1 MANMTG
7 FNPEAAKQQLEE
19 FKEYGKNIC
28 NKASDVFDVFN
39 AALAESWCSPKAKE
53 FQRDYLQRLAIF
65 DDNILT
71 LYNQI
76 YRSAVDAYNTIAAAN
91 GWPSM
96 AQDTQGF
103 WSKYYA
109 GQGVST
115 AMKEASENGVV
126 GMNVAN
132 VKLARSI
139 YLDEMKKIVDQ
150 MNETPMDIAF
160 YDPEGAQQ
168 AAYKNEIQTRIT
180 KMNEDINEAMAA
192 IDSAMETEEN
202 TILIAKDSAAST
214 MAA

>member
-1 MANMTG
+1 MADMTG
-7 FNPEAAKQQLEE
+7 FNPEMAQRQLEE
-19 FKEYGKNIC
+19 FKEYGRNIYT
-28 NKASDVFDVFN
+28 KVSDVFDVFN

-53 FQRDYLQRLAIF
+53 FQVDYLQRLSIF
-65 DDNILT
+65 DDNIRT

-76 YRSAVDAYNTIAAAN
+76 YRSAVDAYNNIARAN
-91 GWPSM
+91 GWPNM
-96 AQDTQGF
+96 AQPPQDF
-103 WSKYYA
+103 WSKYYGA
-109 GQGVST
+109 QGVST

-180 KMNEDINEAMAA
+180 KMNEDINKAMAA
-192 IDSAMETEEN
+192 LDSAMETEEN